1 VIERSWL
8 HEALIDCLR
17 KDHSGSCSS
26 NLHTLNSSLNYT
38 LQGNSSTYLPSRLT
52 LQFPADTAADTMSQ
66 RDPDLNAS
74 TASSSSYSAEGGQQ
88 QLNEDLPSL
97 SVLFPPLDLPPADP
111 EDYQPPYTDQ
121 TCFSWC
127 VQSNHRRNAE
137 YLPICRMIC
146 LNVDKKLDNG
156 DDQARRDLL
165 LGNTSKKGK
174 EKAID
179 DEQAMIAKARR
190 RVRRWIAERQIVL
203 FKGDIDGLHQLQTED
218 RDSSKKRHV
227 ASPTTDSLTDDDIET
242 ATSREQRQR
251 RPIKRR
257 FEDQEWSIE
266 TRKIGEDG

>member
-1 VIERSWL
+1 
-8 HEALIDCLR
+8 
-17 KDHSGSCSS
+17 
-26 NLHTLNSSLNYT
+26 
-38 LQGNSSTYLPSRLT
+38 
-52 LQFPADTAADTMSQ
+52 MSQ
-66 RDPDLNAS
+66 RDSNFSDS
-74 TASSSSYSAEGGQQ
+74 TTPSSSHTAKGSQEQPS
-88 QLNEDLPSL
+88 EDLPSL

-146 LNVDKKLDNG
+146 LNVDKKFDSG

-165 LGNTSKKGK
+165 LGSTSKKGK
-174 EKAID
+174 EKAAD

-190 RVRRWIAERQIVL
+190 RVRRWISERQLVL

-218 RDSSKKRHV
+218 RDSSNKRHV
-227 ASPTTDSLTDDDIET
+227 TPRTTDTSTDDDVET